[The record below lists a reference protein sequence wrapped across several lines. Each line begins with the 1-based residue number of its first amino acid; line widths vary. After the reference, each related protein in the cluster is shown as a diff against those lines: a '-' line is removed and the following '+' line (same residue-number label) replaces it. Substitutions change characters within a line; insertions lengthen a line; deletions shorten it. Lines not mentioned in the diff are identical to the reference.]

1 MPPATPAEHGPESLT
16 PRERE
21 ILDLVTRPGGSRK
34 MAAAALGVNSRT
46 VDRHLTVI
54 YAKLGVDSA
63 GAAGRVLGRAE
74 WQGPE

>member
-1 MPPATPAEHGPESLT
+1 MVPAASTERGPESLT

-34 MAAAALGVNSRT
+34 MAAAALGINART
-46 VDRHLTVI
+46 IDRHLTTI